1 MQPFEEDATSITD
14 IYPSLWSKPSDYERV
29 RTTIVKRSL
38 FWITKGRPVGEPN
51 IAYLS
56 DKHPLRQ
63 IAAIDLCDLWNEP
76 RIPINSEKVAAVHR
90 YEPLYPQSSLEDLH
104 LWILMEFSVCHNM
117 LRLVVEN
124 CRYLQAIG
132 LAGDYI
138 SALVL
143 EPLVHTDRNNVVKLK
158 RLVIKDLLNVAQSFA
173 EVAPELSDAW
183 SGHRLHN
190 AEFSLIQERF
200 NTTIGN
206 LELWDD
212 DALTS
217 LVSISLQ
224 QGRVLNKRVIAN
236 HTAYFSSWRGI
247 IEVLDLLVISYA
259 YVHVD
264 DISEEFSYIK
274 DHRISLPTE
283 SLRWP
288 GAYVHVDDISEEF
301 SYKDHRISLPTASL
315 RWPGSPD
322 NLPRLGPVQLQM
334 LPLNCLARFL
344 GDRDVLV
351 FERASRGSPRSA
363 LYLSTDIKTFA
374 DVWGPVW
381 QVHDPKYPGVIAKY
395 NSGGGSIV
403 PWKHDPTKHPRIRD
417 DERLCH
423 WIGGFEDMSSEIEGL
438 VDGKLGFVQDAQLL
452 IGAGIDQ
459 QLKWRRCRCSVDDMT
474 QQLKDYNRLG
484 FLMTSEGY
492 RKVVSYQTSLVLGS
506 HGAQFGINR
515 TVEDKKGT
523 PLKISILERWENDPS
538 SRKPQKFQN
547 YWSVA
552 ISLCNMNAE
561 RVRLVRVL
569 GSESVLA
576 LLGAFDWSDLDGH
589 NSDGVRESYIFAS
602 YKEAV
607 RNEDPKALGHLW
619 DSNPRWRKDIGDAI
633 LVCLRVLARTGYREE
648 YKQFHA
654 LWLPR
659 NCSEPT
665 RVILELKDQNWIPF
679 LKDTT
684 NTMTTAVI
692 VEDSFGR
699 CSKDKKPS
707 SWFKEPSV
715 LETAICVNQS
725 ISPHGGLRKCRS
737 QPREGRQIQMLAA
750 KHDIVWSSMW
760 DVTQLP
766 ENTRFQMNTQVRVR
780 VQRPIGRWQLLL
792 EVEPS
797 MMSNLSRKIRGS
809 NQPSHWE
816 YTDEEG
822 ETSEFQPIPVAIK
835 GGILWTSLFKYL

>member
-1 MQPFEEDATSITD
+1 MSCLAQNQNKNKHAHSLGVQPFEEDATSTAD
-14 IYPSLWSKPSDYERV
+14 YFPSLWSKPERV
-29 RTTIVKRSL
+29 QTTVVKRSV
-38 FWITKGRPVGEPN
+38 FWITKGRPVDEPTS
-51 IAYLS
+51 AYLS

-63 IAAIDLCDLWNEP
+63 IATIDLWDGS
-76 RIPINSEKVAAVHR
+76 RIRVVPENVVVVHR

-104 LWILMEFSVCHNM
+104 LWILMEFSVCCNM
-117 LRLVVEN
+117 LRLVVDN
-124 CRYLQAIG
+124 CRFLQKIG
-132 LAGDYI
+132 FAGDYI

-143 EPLVHTDRNNVVKLK
+143 EPLVRTDRNNVVKLK

-173 EVAPELSDAW
+173 EVAPEIYDAW
-183 SGHRLHN
+183 LRHRLHN

-200 NTTIGN
+200 NTIIGN
-206 LELWDD
+206 LELWDE

-217 LVSISLQ
+217 LVGISLQ
-224 QGRVLNKRVIAN
+224 QGRVPNKRVIEN

-247 IEVLDLLVISYA
+247 IELLDLIVISYA
-259 YVHVD
+259 CVHVD

-283 SLRWP
+283 S
-288 GAYVHVDDISEEF
+288 F
-301 SYKDHRISLPTASL
+301 

-322 NLPRLGPVQLQM
+322 SLPRLRPVQLQM

-351 FERASRGSPRSA
+351 FERASGGSPRSA

-381 QVHDPKYPGVIAKY
+381 QVHDPKYPGGIAKY

-403 PWKHDPTKHPRIRD
+403 PWKHDPTKHPGIRD

-423 WIGGFEDMSSEIEGL
+423 WIDGFEDMSSGIEDL
-438 VDGKLGFVQDAQLL
+438 VDGKLGFVQNAQLL
-452 IGAGIDQ
+452 IGAGTNQ
-459 QLKWRRCRCSVDDMT
+459 QLKWRRCRCSVDTMT
-474 QQLKDYNRLG
+474 QHLKDYNRLG

-538 SRKPQKFQN
+538 SRNPQKFQN

-576 LLGAFDWSDLDGH
+576 LLGNFDWSDSDGH
-589 NSDGVRESYIFAS
+589 NSDGVQESYIFAS
-602 YKEAV
+602 YKKAV

-619 DSNPRWRKDIGDAI
+619 DSNPAWRKDIGDAI

-659 NCSEPT
+659 TCSEPR

-679 LKDTT
+679 LRDTT

-725 ISPHGGLRKCRS
+725 ISPQGYLRKCRS
-737 QPREGRQIQMLAA
+737 QPRDGRQIQMLAA
-750 KHDIVWSSMW
+750 KHDKVWSSMW

-766 ENTRFQMNTQVRVR
+766 EKKSFQMNTQVKVQ
-780 VQRPIGRWQLLL
+780 VQRQIGRWQLLL
-792 EVEPS
+792 EVESS
-797 MMSNLSRKIRGS
+797 MVSNLSRTFRGD
-809 NQPSHWE
+809 NQQSHWE

-822 ETSEFQPIPVAIK
+822 ETSDCQPIPVAIK
-835 GGILWTSLFKYL
+835 GGISWTSMFKNL

>member
-1 MQPFEEDATSITD
+1 MGVQPFEEDATSTAD
-14 IYPSLWSKPSDYERV
+14 NFLSLLKDPSDFKGV
-29 RTTIVKRSL
+29 RTIIVKRSL
-38 FWITKGRPVGEPN
+38 FWITGCRPVDEPTS
-51 IAYLS
+51 ASLS
-56 DKHPLRQ
+56 FKHPLRQ
-63 IAAIDLCDLWNEP
+63 IATRQIGSRPIAFRQIAAFYVRNE
-76 RIPINSEKVAAVHR
+76 PINSEKVAAVHR

-104 LWILMEFSVCHNM
+104 LWILMEFTVCQKM
-117 LRLVVEN
+117 LHVVVEN
-124 CRYLQAIG
+124 CGSLQTAG

-143 EPLVHTDRNNVVKLK
+143 EPLVPTDRNNVVKLK
-158 RLVIKDLLNVAQSFA
+158 RLVIEDLLNVAVSFA
-173 EVAPELSDAW
+173 DIAPEIYDAW
-183 SGHRLHN
+183 SRHRLHN

-200 NTTIGN
+200 NTIIGN

-224 QGRVLNKRVIAN
+224 QGRAPNKTVIEN
-236 HTAYFSSWRGI
+236 HTAYFSTWRGI
-247 IEVLDLLVISYA
+247 IELLDLIVISYA
-259 YVHVD
+259 YVHFD
-264 DISEEFSYIK
+264 DISEEWSYIK

-283 SLRWP
+283 S
-288 GAYVHVDDISEEF
+288 F
-301 SYKDHRISLPTASL
+301 

-322 NLPRLGPVQLQM
+322 SLPRLGPVQLRM

-351 FERASRGSPRSA
+351 FERASGGSPRSA

-423 WIGGFEDMSSEIEGL
+423 WIDGFEDMSSEIEDL
-438 VDGKLGFVQDAQLL
+438 MDGKLGFVQNAQLL
-452 IGAGIDQ
+452 IGAGTNQ
-459 QLKWRRCRCSVDDMT
+459 QLKWRRCRCSVDVMT
-474 QQLKDYNRLG
+474 QHLKDYNRLG

-576 LLGAFDWSDLDGH
+576 LLGNFDWSDLDGH

-602 YKEAV
+602 YKKAV

-619 DSNPRWRKDIGDAI
+619 DSNPAWRKDIGDAI

-648 YKQFHA
+648 YNQFYA

-659 NCSEPT
+659 NCSEPR

-725 ISPHGGLRKCRS
+725 ISPHGDLRKCRS

-766 ENTRFQMNTQVRVR
+766 EKTSFKMNTQVRVR
-780 VQRPIGRWQLLL
+780 VQRQIGRWQLLL
-792 EVEPS
+792 EVESS

-822 ETSEFQPIPVAIK
+822 ETSDCQPIPVAIK
-835 GGILWTSLFKYL
+835 GGIPWTSMLQDFW